1 MSRFHDEVLPPEQ
14 KDALRSLAP
23 VAVSEGFHLAGG
35 TALAIQLGHRQSIDF
50 DWFRRAPIADPLQL
64 AAKLRDVLGAFELVE
79 VAGGTV
85 HGKLGGVRVSFFEYG
100 YAALR
105 PTLLWAEFGCPLASL
120 SDLACFASLSYFDD
134 ADREPMPVML
144 NGWTWSHVTTAVANA
159 VRSAVG

>member
-64 AAKLRDVLGAFELVE
+64 AAKLRDVVVVVGAGAWF
-79 VAGGTV
+79 A
-85 HGKLGGVRVSFFEYG
+85 HAVSMND
-100 YAALR
+100 AAVNTPMTRL
-105 PTLLWAEFGCPLASL
+105 SL
-120 SDLACFASLSYFDD
+120 FKN
-134 ADREPMPVML
+134 M
-144 NGWTWSHVTTAVANA
+144 
-159 VRSAVG
+159 